1 MGTLA
6 TQVLSVL
13 GFYVVRL
20 DNLVDTW
27 HLMLAEQPEDA
38 PPIARWIERHDE
50 GGRPDD
56 YLVCASPISGG
67 DKLRKLL
74 WNRAS
79 GAVVMSA
86 TLTSCGTFDLF
97 LRQSGLGFFD
107 SPAFLRVESPLDFRK
122 NAQLVVPAMRTEPT
136 AAEQTHA
143 GGQRPAAGA
152 RGRPSARWCSSHRH
166 DRCAR
171 STPSCPRS

>member
-20 DNLVDTW
+20 DNLG
-27 HLMLAEQPEDA
+27 HLAPDAGRTAEDA
-38 PPIARWIERHDE
+38 PPIARWIERYDE

-74 WNRAS
+74 GIA
-79 GAVVMSA
+79 
-86 TLTSCGTFDLF
+86 
-97 LRQSGLGFFD
+97 
-107 SPAFLRVESPLDFRK
+107 P
-122 NAQLVVPAMRTEPT
+122 VVP
-136 AAEQTHA
+136 
-143 GGQRPAAGA
+143 
-152 RGRPSARWCSSHRH
+152 W
-166 DRCAR
+166 
-171 STPSCPRS
+171 